1 MKKINNSYKKSGVN
15 IPLANKLVKY
25 ISDLSKKD
33 VKKTKNSFNKDV
45 IGGFGS
51 LFDISKIKIKD
62 PVIVSCTDGVGTKID
77 LANKFKKFDTIGIDL
92 VAMCINDLIVQG
104 ATPLFFLDYIAVGKL
119 NLNKVKKII
128 KGIFKGCKISGCK
141 LIGGET
147 AEMPGIYSDN
157 KFDLAGFSVGIV
169 SKKKIL
175 NKKKVKKNNIILA
188 IPSNGIHSNGYSL
201 VRSILKNNKISK
213 ELKNEIMKPTKI
225 YSKEILKLTQK
236 NLINASAHIT
246 GGGLIENLLRSI
258 PDNLALNIDLAKVK
272 TTKIFKWLK
281 AHNITDQEMI
291 KTFNCGIG
299 FCIITSAKNVSKIKK
314 VFSKDFMPY
323 EIGYI
328 SRSRKKI
335 NLLNS
340 LRW

>member
-1 MKKINNSYKKSGVN
+1 MNKIKNSYKKSGVN
-15 IPLANKLVKY
+15 ISLANKLVKH
-25 ISDLSKKD
+25 ISSLSKKNA
-33 VKKTKNSFNKDV
+33 KKTKNSFEKEI

-104 ATPLFFLDYIAVGKL
+104 AKPLFFLDYIAVGKL
-119 NLNKVKKII
+119 DLSKTKKIL
-128 KGIFKGCKISGCK
+128 KGIFEGCKISNCK

-147 AEMPGIYSDN
+147 AEMPGIYSKD

-175 NKKKVKKNNIILA
+175 SKKNVNKDDVVLA

-201 VRSILKNNKISK
+201 VRSILKTSKISNSLKK
-213 ELKNEIMKPTKI
+213 EIIKPTKI
-225 YSKEILKLTQK
+225 YSNEILKLTNK

-246 GGGLIENLLRSI
+246 GGGLVENLLRSI
-258 PDNLALNIDLAKVK
+258 PDNLTLNINLSKIK
-272 TTKIFKWLK
+272 ITKIFKWLK
-281 AHNITDQEMI
+281 TKNISDQEMM
-291 KTFNCGIG
+291 KTFNCGVG
-299 FCIITSAKNVSKIKK
+299 FCLIVSKKNIIQIKK
-314 VFSKDFMPY
+314 VFSKQYMPY

-328 SRSRKKI
+328 SKSKNKI
-335 NLLNS
+335 NLINS
-340 LRW
+340 LKW

>member
-1 MKKINNSYKKSGVN
+1 MKKIKNSYKKSGVD
-15 IPLANKLVKY
+15 ISLANKLVNH
-25 ISDLSKKD
+25 ISVLSKKG
-33 VKKTKNSFNKDV
+33 VQKTKNSFDREA

-77 LANKFKKFDTIGIDL
+77 LANRFKKFDTIGIDL

-104 ATPLFFLDYIAVGKL
+104 AKPLFFLDYIAVGKL
-119 NLNKVKKII
+119 NLNKTKKIL

-147 AEMPGIYSDN
+147 AEMPGIYSKD

-175 NKKKVKKNNIILA
+175 SKKKVKENDIILA
-188 IPSNGIHSNGYSL
+188 IPSSGIHSNGYSL
-201 VRSILKNNKISK
+201 VRSILKNNKISNNFKK
-213 ELKNEIMKPTKI
+213 EIIKPTKI
-225 YSKEILKLTQK
+225 YANEILKLTNY

-246 GGGLIENLLRSI
+246 GGGLIENLLRSV
-258 PDNLALNIDLAKVK
+258 PEHLTLDIDLSKIK

-281 AHNITDQEMI
+281 SKNISDQEMMR
-291 KTFNCGIG
+291 TFNCGIG
-299 FCIITSAKNVSKIKK
+299 FCLITPKKNISKIKK
-314 VFSKDFMPY
+314 FFSKQFMPY
-323 EIGYI
+323 EIGFI
-328 SRSRKKI
+328 SKNKKKV
-335 NLLNS
+335 NLSNS
-340 LRW
+340 VIW